1 MNKPKNI
8 SSLFANQTF

>member
-1 MNKPKNI
+1 MNKPKNV